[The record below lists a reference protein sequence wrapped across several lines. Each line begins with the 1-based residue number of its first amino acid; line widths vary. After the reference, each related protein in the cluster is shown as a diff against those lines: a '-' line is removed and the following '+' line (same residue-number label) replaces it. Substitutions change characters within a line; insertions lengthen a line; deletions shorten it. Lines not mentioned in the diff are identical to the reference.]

1 MPHGSSWFAL
11 IPGYEHLNEAAR
23 AALGL
28 SFLNKNPIDLQHV
41 LAAGLV
47 VVVVLLLSLRTR
59 SAINSSSDA
68 GLVPEAGIS
77 VRNFF
82 ELVSEALYGQMRT
95 IMGPEAKR
103 YFPVI
108 GTLALFIFF
117 SNVLGLVPGFTPPT
131 DNLNTTA
138 ACGVFVF
145 IYYNFHGLRVNGF
158 GHIVHMMNPSG
169 TTIGWVLSP
178 LVFLIE
184 LIGHFARPLSL
195 SLRLMGNMVGD
206 HAVLSIFVGIFP
218 WFLPLPFFVLGLL
231 VCVVQTVVFCILST
245 VYVSLS
251 IAEAHHDD
259 HGDAHKAH
267 DNHGAHAAAAH

>member
-1 MPHGSSWFAL
+1 MPHGSSWFSF

-23 AALGL
+23 AVFGL
-28 SFLNKNPIDLQHV
+28 SFLNGTPIDMQHV

-47 VVVVLLLSLRTR
+47 IVIVALVSLRTR
-59 SAINSSSDA
+59 GAIAASSDA
-68 GLVPEAGIS
+68 GLVPEATPS
-77 VRNFF
+77 VRNFV

-95 IMGPEAKR
+95 IMGPQAKR
-103 YFPVI
+103 YFPIV
-108 GTLALFIFF
+108 GTLAMFIFF
-117 SNVLGLVPGFTPPT
+117 SNILGLVPGFTPPT

-145 IYYNFHGLRVNGF
+145 LYYNFHGLRVNGF

-169 TTIGWVLSP
+169 TKIGWVLAP
-178 LVFLIE
+178 LVFIIE

-218 WFLPLPFFVLGLL
+218 ILLPLPFYVLGFL
-231 VCVVQTVVFCILST
+231 VCIVQTVVFCVLST
-245 VYVSLS
+245 VYISLS
-251 IAEAHHDD
+251 IQEAHHDD
-259 HGDAHKAH
+259 AHDKAH
-267 DNHGAHAAAAH
+267 GHEPAAAH